1 MRVMLAGGGRA
12 RLSHP
17 LPFTLPPSLL
27 LTRLATPFLWTPGYA
42 AISSSRERSG
52 KVFVLYSHTTTT
64 NTGQYWGDGHT
75 SPVLAGGSGAIVEE
89 GAGGGREEEIG

>member
-1 MRVMLAGGGRA
+1 MRVMLAGGGRGVY
-12 RLSHP
+12 P
-17 LPFTLPPSLL
+17 IPFHSPPPLL
-27 LTRLATPFLWTPGYA
+27 LTRVATPFLWTPGYA

-75 SPVLAGGSGAIVEE
+75 SPVLAGGSGGIVEE